1 MIVKL
6 TQKIKVRIWSLDR
19 TAAGAI
25 LETKVA
31 TILSSE
37 SFTTTS

>member
-1 MIVKL
+1 MIVNS
-6 TQKIKVRIWSLDR
+6 KIKVRIGSLDR